1 MHIYVFGN
9 GNISFT
15 DFIHYYQQP
24 LSSYLSNYEVSFS
37 VGDYKGVDTLV
48 MELLKRE
55 SSHVT
60 VYHVGER
67 PRYLPDKYKAKVS
80 SWKLIGRFET
90 DEARDLAA
98 IESCSHYLAVDVN
111 SDEQRKSGTLKNI
124 ELCQAKNKKSLSVHD
139 SAINS

>member
-9 GNISFT
+9 GNISFA

-24 LSSYLSNYEVSFS
+24 LSSYLSNNKVSFS

-67 PRYLPDKYKAKVS
+67 PRYLPDKYKTKVS
-80 SWKLIGRFET
+80 SWKLIGGFDT

-98 IESCSHYLAVDVN
+98 IESCSHYLAVDFN

-124 ELCQAKNKKSLSVHD
+124 EVCQTNNKKSLPVHD
-139 SAINS
+139 SALNS